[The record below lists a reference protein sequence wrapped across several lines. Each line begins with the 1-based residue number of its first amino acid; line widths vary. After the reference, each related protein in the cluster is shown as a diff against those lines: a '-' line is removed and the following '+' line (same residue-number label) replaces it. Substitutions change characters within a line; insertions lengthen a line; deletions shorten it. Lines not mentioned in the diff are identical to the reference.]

1 MSTSSTILEDI
12 SQALENWSHH
22 ILDVETKVKRVTD
35 FRETIVADL
44 HRKIQ
49 DGVISEQDSLEF
61 EYITDLWANLY
72 KSFLCRSAGADFAD
86 RDVITYL
93 IELYGLKQIS
103 KELFVQIVLDLCRN
117 NGQSL
122 NLL

>member
-1 MSTSSTILEDI
+1 MMPTWTFLENI
-12 SQALENWSHH
+12 SRALENWSHN
-22 ILDVETKVKRVTD
+22 ILDVETKVKRVKD

-44 HRKIQ
+44 HRKIE

-72 KSFLCRSAGADFAD
+72 KSFLCRSAGPDFAD
-86 RDVITYL
+86 RDVVTYL

>member
-1 MSTSSTILEDI
+1 MSTSTILEDI
-12 SQALENWSHH
+12 SQALDNWSHR

-61 EYITDLWANLY
+61 EYVTDLWTNLY

>member
-44 HRKIQ
+44 PRKIQ

-61 EYITDLWANLY
+61 EYITDLWTNLY

>member
-1 MSTSSTILEDI
+1 MSTSTILEDI
-12 SQALENWSHH
+12 SQALENWSHR
-22 ILDVETKVKRVTD
+22 ILDVETKVKRVKD

-44 HRKIQ
+44 HRKIE

-61 EYITDLWANLY
+61 EYITDLWSNLY

>member
-1 MSTSSTILEDI
+1 MSTSTILEDI
-12 SQALENWSHH
+12 SQALDNWSHR

-72 KSFLCRSAGADFAD
+72 KSFLCRSAGTDFTD
-86 RDVITYL
+86 HDVVTYL
-93 IELYGLKQIS
+93 IKLYGLKQIS
-103 KELFVQIVLDLCRN
+103 KELFVQIVLDLSRN
-117 NGQSL
+117 NCQSL

>member
-1 MSTSSTILEDI
+1 MAPNLNLTHTQICLTLEFSFVVIL
-12 SQALENWSHH
+12 SQYHLQRK
-22 ILDVETKVKRVTD
+22 L
-35 FRETIVADL
+35 
-44 HRKIQ
+44 RKIQ

-86 RDVITYL
+86 HDVITYL

-117 NGQSL
+117 NRQSL

>member
-61 EYITDLWANLY
+61 EYVTDLWTNLY
-72 KSFLCRSAGADFAD
+72 KSFLCRSAGADFVD

-103 KELFVQIVLDLCRN
+103 KELFFQIVLDLCRN

>member
-1 MSTSSTILEDI
+1 MSTSAILEDI
-12 SQALENWSHH
+12 SQALDNWSHR

>member
-61 EYITDLWANLY
+61 EYLTDLGTNLY
-72 KSFLCRSAGADFAD
+72 KSFLCRSTGADFAD

-93 IELYGLKQIS
+93 IELYGFKQIS

>member
-1 MSTSSTILEDI
+1 MSTSTILEDI
-12 SQALENWSHH
+12 SQALENWSHR
-22 ILDVETKVKRVTD
+22 ILDVETKVKRVKD

-44 HRKIQ
+44 HRKIE

-86 RDVITYL
+86 RDVVTYL

>member
-12 SQALENWSHH
+12 LQALKNCSHH
-22 ILDVETKVKRVTD
+22 ILDVETKVKRVID

-61 EYITDLWANLY
+61 EYVTDLWTNLY

-103 KELFVQIVLDLCRN
+103 KELFVQIVLELCRN
-117 NGQSL
+117 YGQSL

>member
-1 MSTSSTILEDI
+1 MSTSTILEDI
-12 SQALENWSHH
+12 SQALENWSHR
-22 ILDVETKVKRVTD
+22 ILDVETKVKRVKD

-44 HRKIQ
+44 HRKIE

-72 KSFLCRSAGADFAD
+72 KSFLCRSTGADFAD
-86 RDVITYL
+86 RDVVTYL

-103 KELFVQIVLDLCRN
+103 KELCVQIVLDLCRN

>member
-1 MSTSSTILEDI
+1 MSTSTILEDI
-12 SQALENWSHH
+12 SQALENWSHR
-22 ILDVETKVKRVTD
+22 ILGVETKVKRVKD

-44 HRKIQ
+44 HLKIE

-61 EYITDLWANLY
+61 EYITDLWSNLY

>member
-1 MSTSSTILEDI
+1 MSTSTILEDI
-12 SQALENWSHH
+12 SQALDNWSHR

-61 EYITDLWANLY
+61 EYITDLWSNLY

-117 NGQSL
+117 GGQSL

>member
-49 DGVISEQDSLEF
+49 DSVISEQDSQEF
-61 EYITDLWANLY
+61 EYVTDLWTNLY
-72 KSFLCRSAGADFAD
+72 KSFLCRSAGADFVD

-103 KELFVQIVLDLCRN
+103 KELFVQIVLELCRN
-117 NGQSL
+117 YGQSL

>member
-103 KELFVQIVLDLCRN
+103 KELFVQIVQDLCRN
-117 NGQSL
+117 GGQSL

>member
-1 MSTSSTILEDI
+1 MSTSTILEDI
-12 SQALENWSHH
+12 SQALDNWSHR

-61 EYITDLWANLY
+61 EYITDLWSNLY
-72 KSFLCRSAGADFAD
+72 KSFLCRSAGADFVD

>member
-1 MSTSSTILEDI
+1 MSTSTILEDI
-12 SQALENWSHH
+12 SQALENWSHR
-22 ILDVETKVKRVTD
+22 ILDVETKVKRVKD

-44 HRKIQ
+44 HRKIE

-72 KSFLCRSAGADFAD
+72 KSFLCRSTGADFAD
-86 RDVITYL
+86 RDVVTYL

>member
-1 MSTSSTILEDI
+1 MSTSTILEDI
-12 SQALENWSHH
+12 SQALENWSHR
-22 ILDVETKVKRVTD
+22 ILDVETKVKRVKD

-44 HRKIQ
+44 HRKIE

-86 RDVITYL
+86 RDVVTYL

-103 KELFVQIVLDLCRN
+103 KELFVQIVLNLCRN
-117 NGQSL
+117 GGQSL